1 MQIDMRQ
8 HGEADEEADEDDESE
23 WMRSNLHFTTR
34 EAMANYFT
42 YLYRSGAVNGFE
54 GAILLYIEENSSLEK
69 FLEKIGSLNHCWQI
83 NKNLNIY
90 IYTSVIIN

>member
-8 HGEADEEADEDDESE
+8 DEVKDEDDESE

-34 EAMANYFT
+34 EAMANYFS
-42 YLYRSGAVNGFE
+42 YLFHTGGGNGFE
-54 GAILLYIEENSSLEK
+54 SAILLHIEENSSIEK
-69 FLEKIGSLNHCWQI
+69 FLEKIGSLKHCWQV